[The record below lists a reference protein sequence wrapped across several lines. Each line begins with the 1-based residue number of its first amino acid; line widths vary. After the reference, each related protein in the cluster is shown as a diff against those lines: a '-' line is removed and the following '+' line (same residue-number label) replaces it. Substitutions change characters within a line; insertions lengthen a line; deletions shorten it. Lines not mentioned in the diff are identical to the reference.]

1 MIDFDFT
8 INFDYIC
15 LMEETYKIEVEVTVS
30 EDGNTKIQ
38 VHQAS
43 EQDLAP
49 DMIAMVLAGGLAL
62 AIRLSD
68 DEAETMK
75 EVIEYLNGEFVD
87 PDSFIDARIIK
98 P

>member
-1 MIDFDFT
+1 
-8 INFDYIC
+8 
-15 LMEETYKIEVEVTVS
+15 MEMTYKIEVEVTVT
-30 EDGNTKIQ
+30 EDGNSKIL
-38 VHQAS
+38 VHQDS
-43 EQDLAP
+43 EQDLPA

-87 PDSFIDARIIK
+87 PNSFIDAKIIK

>member
-1 MIDFDFT
+1 
-8 INFDYIC
+8 
-15 LMEETYKIEVEVTVS
+15 MEETYKIEVEVTVT

-68 DEAETMK
+68 DEAETIPFEYDK
-75 EVIEYLNGEFVD
+75 VI
-87 PDSFIDARIIK
+87 IDANDDCVVYFIK
-98 P
+98 KV

>member
-1 MIDFDFT
+1 
-8 INFDYIC
+8 
-15 LMEETYKIEVEVTVS
+15 MEETYKIEVEVTVTEENS
-30 EDGNTKIQ
+30 KIQ

-43 EQDLAP
+43 EQDLSP

-68 DEAETMK
+68 NEAETMK
-75 EVIEYLNGEFVD
+75 DVIEYLNGEFID
-87 PDSFIDARIIK
+87 PNAFIDARIIK

>member
-1 MIDFDFT
+1 
-8 INFDYIC
+8 
-15 LMEETYKIEVEVTVS
+15 
-30 EDGNTKIQ
+30 
-38 VHQAS
+38 
-43 EQDLAP
+43 
-49 DMIAMVLAGGLAL
+49 MIAMVLAGGLAL

-98 P
+98 Q

>member
-1 MIDFDFT
+1 
-8 INFDYIC
+8 
-15 LMEETYKIEVEVTVS
+15 MEQTYKIEVEVTVT
-30 EDGNTKIQ
+30 EGNSKIL
-38 VHQAS
+38 VHQDS

-68 DEAETMK
+68 NEAETMK
-75 EVIEYLNGEFVD
+75 EVIEYLNGEFID
-87 PDSFIDARIIK
+87 PNSFIDAKIIK